1 MPFLTIPGIL
11 CTFFGLILMAAFYA
25 SANDPTGRFHSFI
38 LGAILISGGLQLFLS
53 GILIKVY
60 SVIHGFERRVGFVEH
75 LLNYH
80 TLERYLFVGI
90 VLTLM
95 GLLIGSWIL
104 KSWISTGFGEL
115 AQIGNAVLSLLLI
128 IIGLEVA
135 FTTVFIS
142 MMCLNDE
149 TSP

>member
-1 MPFLTIPGIL
+1 
-11 CTFFGLILMAAFYA
+11 
-25 SANDPTGRFHSFI
+25 
-38 LGAILISGGLQLFLS
+38 
-53 GILIKVY
+53 
-60 SVIHGFERRVGFVEH
+60 VGFVEH

-90 VLTLM
+90 MLTLM

-135 FTTVFIS
+135 FTAVFIS

-149 TSP
+149 ISP